1 MSIRRLANAEPQI
14 DRDKS
19 FTFVITTTPW
29 YLNAERYKTTT
40 STR

>member
-19 FTFVITTTPW
+19 FTFCDHNTLV
-29 YLNAERYKTTT
+29 
-40 STR
+40 S